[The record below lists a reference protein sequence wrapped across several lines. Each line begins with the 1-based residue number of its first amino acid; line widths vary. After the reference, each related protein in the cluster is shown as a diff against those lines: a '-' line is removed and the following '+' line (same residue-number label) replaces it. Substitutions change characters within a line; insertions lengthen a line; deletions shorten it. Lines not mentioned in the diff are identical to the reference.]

1 MASKNSLANFPPF
14 GIDVIVNIYYD
25 FFLCWKVKYRPIL
38 HGWYIL
44 FIKSSLVYSEF
55 EDQAIFSASKS
66 FVYGLLTFKISC
78 LERQHSVLCELIDRQ
93 IDGFLLIGWLLW
105 LKNLV
110 MQMSNLFFSAELI
123 IKEEEQTWIFSRS
136 ITQCFLS
143 LGETLPVLL
152 KTYASQ
158 PVAARCSGW
167 PVPSSGNRGVSVPLL
182 TSKKEAWYH
191 GKSSSGL
198 H

>member
-25 FFLCWKVKYRPIL
+25 FFLCWKVKYRPVL

-66 FVYGLLTFKISC
+66 VVYGLLTFKISC
-78 LERQHSVLCELIDRQ
+78 LKRQRSVLGKLIDRQ

-136 ITQCFLS
+136 ITQYFLS

-152 KTYASQ
+152 KPYPSQ
-158 PVAARCSGW
+158 PIAARCSGW
-167 PVPSSGNRGVSVPLL
+167 PVPSSGKQEFQSHSLL
-182 TSKKEAWYH
+182 PKRRLGIMES
-191 GKSSSGL
+191 L
-198 H
+198 L